1 MRRSISVHNPTEGFL
16 TGSSDGCLVLW
27 DVFNRTKTSTFEKG
41 WGVEGEVRGRLSS
54 NPNGISACAYSYD
67 GSILVYAMGYN
78 WDLVGGAR
86 RGDA

>member
-1 MRRSISVHNPTEGFL
+1 M
-16 TGSSDGCLVLW
+16 
-27 DVFNRTKTSTFEKG
+27 
-41 WGVEGEVRGRLSS
+41 RGRLSS

-86 RGDA
+86 

>member
-1 MRRSISVHNPTEGFL
+1 MHNPTEGFL

-41 WGVEGEVRGRLSS
+41 WGVGEEVRGRLGS

-86 RGDA
+86 RSDA